1 MFSEVLKMNMNVKRL
16 INNSI
21 SEFKDACTFAE
32 CERRYFEIK
41 GMIAC
46 AHIGFDDL
54 SSDELKDLN
63 FALHDAF
70 DEANARLRRD
80 GEELIDD

>member
-1 MFSEVLKMNMNVKRL
+1 MNMNVKRL
-16 INNSI
+16 INKTI
-21 SEFKDACTFAE
+21 SSFKDDCTFDE
-32 CERRYFEIK
+32 CERKYFLMR

-46 AHIGFDDL
+46 AYMGFDDV

>member
-1 MFSEVLKMNMNVKRL
+1 MNMNVKRL
-16 INNSI
+16 INDNI
-21 SEFKDACTFAE
+21 SGFKDVCTFAE
-32 CERRYFEIK
+32 CERRYFLIK

-54 SSDELKDLN
+54 SSDELKNLN
-63 FALHDAF
+63 NSLHDAF

>member
-1 MFSEVLKMNMNVKRL
+1 MNMNVKRL

-21 SEFKDACTFAE
+21 SDLKDACTFAE
-32 CERRYFEIK
+32 CERMYFLIR

-46 AHIGFDDL
+46 AHIGFDDV

-70 DEANARLRRD
+70 DEANARLFRD

>member
-1 MFSEVLKMNMNVKRL
+1 MNMNVKRL
-16 INNSI
+16 INAQI
-21 SEFKDACTFAE
+21 SRFKDVCTFAE
-32 CERRYFEIK
+32 CESTYFLIK

-63 FALHDAF
+63 FALQNAF
-70 DEANARLRRD
+70 DEANARLR
-80 GEELIDD
+80 EELIDY

>member
-1 MFSEVLKMNMNVKRL
+1 
-16 INNSI
+16 
-21 SEFKDACTFAE
+21 
-32 CERRYFEIK
+32 
-41 GMIAC
+41 MIAC
-46 AHIGFDDL
+46 AHIGYDDL

-63 FALHDAF
+63 FALQNAF

>member
-1 MFSEVLKMNMNVKRL
+1 MQEIK
-16 INNSI
+16 NNPKLSPMM
-21 SEFKDACTFAE
+21 
-32 CERRYFEIK
+32 RRYFEIK